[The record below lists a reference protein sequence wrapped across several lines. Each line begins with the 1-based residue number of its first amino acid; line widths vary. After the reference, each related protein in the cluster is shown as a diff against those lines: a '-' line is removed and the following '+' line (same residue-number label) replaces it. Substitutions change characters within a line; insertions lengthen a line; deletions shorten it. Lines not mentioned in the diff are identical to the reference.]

1 MAKDRTFLGG
11 ARTLGSTCSLESL
24 SMSDSKSEYE
34 PEQVPNIEPDE
45 DPEYEP
51 EDIPAAPATMTSGSS
66 STDGYG
72 EREFEYRTEVLSLEQ
87 VLDGKTLGA
96 RLTAASA
103 EGWHLV
109 DIVDAGDRRVLVLRK
124 LKKSER
130 VARSVGFAPPV
141 CP

>member
-1 MAKDRTFLGG
+1 
-11 ARTLGSTCSLESL
+11 
-24 SMSDSKSEYE
+24 
-34 PEQVPNIEPDE
+34 
-45 DPEYEP
+45 
-51 EDIPAAPATMTSGSS
+51 MTSGSS

-130 VARSVGFAPPV
+130 VARSVLASDSLGRLRVIGSINQARAAGTSRV
-141 CP
+141 SEIASHSR